1 MKNIINSKKIYK
13 LIILVFLVYCA
24 IIIFK
29 QQTKLNSYFTEKKYY
44 ESQIESL
51 KKEKEELTKTQENV
65 NSPEYIET
73 MAREK
78 LEMYLPNEKVYVDI
92 NN

>member
-1 MKNIINSKKIYK
+1 MKKILNSRKIFK
-13 LIILVFLVYCA
+13 LIMIVFLVYCFT
-24 IIIFK
+24 ILVK
-29 QQTKLNSYFTEKKYY
+29 QQVKLNSYNTEQKYY

-51 KKEKEELTKTQENV
+51 ENKKSELTEIQENV

-78 LEMYLPNEKVYVDI
+78 LEMYLPNERVYVDI

>member
-1 MKNIINSKKIYK
+1 MKKILNSRKIFK
-13 LIILVFLVYCA
+13 LIMIVFLVYCFT
-24 IIIFK
+24 ILFK
-29 QQTKLNSYFTEKKYY
+29 QQLKLNSYNTEQKYY
-44 ESQIESL
+44 ESQIDSL
-51 KKEKEELTKTQENV
+51 EKKKTELTGIQENV

-78 LEMYLPNEKVYVDI
+78 LEMYLPNERVYVDI

>member
-1 MKNIINSKKIYK
+1 MKKILNSRKIFK
-13 LIILVFLVYCA
+13 LIMIVFLVYCFT
-24 IIIFK
+24 ILVK
-29 QQTKLNSYFTEKKYY
+29 QQVKLKSYNTEQKYY
-44 ESQIESL
+44 ESQIDSL
-51 KKEKEELTKTQENV
+51 ENKKSELTEIQENV

-78 LEMYLPNEKVYVDI
+78 LEMYLPNERVYVDI

>member
-1 MKNIINSKKIYK
+1 MKKILNSRKIFK
-13 LIILVFLVYCA
+13 LIMIVFLVYCFT
-24 IIIFK
+24 ILVK
-29 QQTKLNSYFTEKKYY
+29 QQVKLNSYNTEQKYY
-44 ESQIESL
+44 ESQIDSL
-51 KKEKEELTKTQENV
+51 ENKKSELTEIQENV

-78 LEMYLPNEKVYVDI
+78 LEMYLPNERVYVDI